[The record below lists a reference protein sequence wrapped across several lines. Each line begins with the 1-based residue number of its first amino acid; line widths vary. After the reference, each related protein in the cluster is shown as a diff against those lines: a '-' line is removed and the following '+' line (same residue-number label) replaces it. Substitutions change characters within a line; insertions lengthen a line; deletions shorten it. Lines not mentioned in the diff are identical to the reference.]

1 MAPGRPGVDRLPLS
15 DPACLSLWP
24 PPERQLVL
32 VVLGVSSWPIG
43 EEELVGRSH
52 ELRGGCRW

>member
-1 MAPGRPGVDRLPLS
+1 MDRLPLS
-15 DPACLSLWP
+15 DPACLFLWP
-24 PPERQLVL
+24 PPERQLAL

-52 ELRGGCRW
+52 ELRGGCQW